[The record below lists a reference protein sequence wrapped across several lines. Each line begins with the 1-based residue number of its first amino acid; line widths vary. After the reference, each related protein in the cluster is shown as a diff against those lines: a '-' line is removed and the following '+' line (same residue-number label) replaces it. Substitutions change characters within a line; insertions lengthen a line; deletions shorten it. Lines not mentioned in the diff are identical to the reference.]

1 MKLAKAS
8 SRLCCDPTN
17 FFAGRLCGEATA
29 ERAAPPQFPAGT
41 NVLWC
46 CLWIMDFAERCFV
59 AMAAAGFVGL
69 IASMGLWMW
78 LI

>member
-1 MKLAKAS
+1 
-8 SRLCCDPTN
+8 
-17 FFAGRLCGEATA
+17 
-29 ERAAPPQFPAGT
+29 
-41 NVLWC
+41 
-46 CLWIMDFAERCFV
+46 MDFAERCFV